1 MVGSSICSKT
11 GLKIKGKYGTYIVK
25 EKIGKG
31 GNGIV
36 YVTEL
41 YDGGKELPYKGN
53 YAIKFLEI
61 SSKFVHEKEKRVQR
75 FIKEIKTVL
84 LFQDSIRGIIP
95 IYDASIFL
103 EENQENIWY
112 LMPKADRYNIKNFS
126 VKEKLVQMIQ
136 VGNCIKQLHERG
148 FAHRDIK
155 PKNLLIFENH
165 LCLSDFG
172 LVWNI
177 EDTVGTITE
186 VNDRLGPQ
194 NIRPPEMQMIEAV
207 NGVDYRKSDVY
218 LFAKT
223 IWIVLHDD
231 YNKGFSGEYSRS
243 HSAVYINKDDF
254 KLETAEPLHC
264 LMEQ

>member
-1 MVGSSICSKT
+1 MR
-11 GLKIKGKYGTYIVK
+11 
-25 EKIGKG
+25 
-31 GNGIV
+31 
-36 YVTEL
+36 
-41 YDGGKELPYKGN
+41 
-53 YAIKFLEI
+53 
-61 SSKFVHEKEKRVQR
+61 EKEKRVQR

-84 LFQDSIRGIIP
+84 SFQDSIRGIIP

-186 VNDRLGPQ
+186 VNDRLGHKIFVPQ
-194 NIRPPEMQMIEAV
+194 KCR
-207 NGVDYRKSDVY
+207 
-218 LFAKT
+218 
-223 IWIVLHDD
+223 
-231 YNKGFSGEYSRS
+231 
-243 HSAVYINKDDF
+243 
-254 KLETAEPLHC
+254 
-264 LMEQ
+264 